1 MNKKIGMYASIMT
14 FFAVLSFALCMLLG
28 LILKNNIIGNNG
40 SYLSSI
46 FIALGFIPMV
56 CSYLVFIN
64 NENKSLGFIAL
75 SFAIIYAILI
85 MIVYYTQLTTVRLTN
100 LSDEIDGLLNYSKFG
115 LFFNY
120 DLLGYAFM
128 ALATFFIGI
137 KLEIKNK
144 QEKILKYLLCIHGIF
159 AIACFLL
166 PILGV
171 FSANMAGGDIIGI
184 IILVFWCIYFM
195 PVCVLSYKYFK
206 NRGGDK

>member
-14 FFAVLSFALCMLLG
+14 FLAVLLFALCMLLG
-28 LILKNNIIGNNG
+28 QILKISIIGNNG
-40 SYLSSI
+40 SYLSCI
-46 FIALGFIPMV
+46 FIALGFIPMI
-56 CSYLVFIN
+56 CSYLVYIN
-64 NENKSLGFIAL
+64 KENKSLGYIAL
-75 SFAIIYAILI
+75 SFTIIYAILI
-85 MIVYYTQLTTVRLTN
+85 MIVYYAQLTTVLKIN
-100 LSDEIDGLLNYSKFG
+100 LSNEIGGLLDYSKFG

-159 AIACFLL
+159 AIGCFLL

-171 FSANMAGGDIIGI
+171 FSADMAGGDIIGI
-184 IILVFWCIYFM
+184 IILEIWCIYFM
-195 PVCVLSYKYFK
+195 PVCILSYRYFK
-206 NRGGDK
+206 NRIE